1 MDYMFENL
9 TYNLTWVLQN
19 QLNAEE
25 EADGF
30 KHNPEN
36 QQHKLEIS

>member
-1 MDYMFENL
+1 MFENL
-9 TYNLTWVLQN
+9 TYNLTWVLRN

-25 EADGF
+25 ETDGF